1 MLFSKLL
8 AFLFGLA
15 FLSFVVLQY
24 NDPDPALWMA
34 VYGVAAILCFMTAVG
49 KLPPR
54 IRWSAAMLYTAGAIL
69 AWPERFEGIYIGG
82 GDIKNIEEAREALG
96 LLLCATTFTGLFFL
110 EKYQQRRTLRFQ
122 QLQKARWAN

>member
-1 MLFSKLL
+1 
-8 AFLFGLA
+8 
-15 FLSFVVLQY
+15 
-24 NDPDPALWMA
+24 
-34 VYGVAAILCFMTAVG
+34 
-49 KLPPR
+49 
-54 IRWSAAMLYTAGAIL
+54 MLYTAGAIL